1 LRHFNINSLTKLVS
15 IILIIYSVVD
25 ESIAHVL
32 VLVHIVVLSDQ
43 IIEPVFVGILQL
55 VDIVDIFQFSLI
67 GVVELDVEIFF
78 EVVAEF
84 NEVFAECFICVIK
97 LLEELVFE

>member
-1 LRHFNINSLTKLVS
+1 
-15 IILIIYSVVD
+15 
-25 ESIAHVL
+25 
-32 VLVHIVVLSDQ
+32 
-43 IIEPVFVGILQL
+43 
-55 VDIVDIFQFSLI
+55 
-67 GVVELDVEIFF
+67 VELDVEVFF